1 VVTSTRDVAGA
12 SRRAE
17 WPESTEPPS
26 ASLGQR
32 ISATIL
38 VVAPIVA
45 LVVAMIRLWGHGVS
59 ALDVVIGVV
68 MYAVTCFGVTVGFHR
83 LLAHRSFRANRPLRI
98 VLAVAGSMAVE
109 GSAVT
114 WVAQHRKHH
123 AHTEQDGDPHS
134 PFRYGTGF
142 WPQLKGLVYAHVG
155 WFFDAHPSA
164 PERWAPDLL
173 ADRDMMLISRTA
185 TVWAVT
191 SLALPFLIGLV
202 ATASFRE
209 ALLAFLWGGV
219 VRMLLMHHATW
230 STNSICHMF
239 GRRPFATADRS
250 SNFAP
255 LALFSFGESWH
266 NAHHAFPSS
275 ARHGVDRGQLD
286 PSARLIRML
295 EALGWATHV
304 RWPRPERLERRR
316 RRSGAGDPD
325 QPGYDPDAGDR
336 VEELSCPSP

>member
-1 VVTSTRDVAGA
+1 LALATREIAAAPRHPEDPPRASTS
-12 SRRAE
+12 
-17 WPESTEPPS
+17 
-26 ASLGQR
+26 QR

-38 VVAPIVA
+38 VVAPLVA
-45 LVVAMIRLWGHGVS
+45 LVVAVVSLWGRGIS
-59 ALDVVIGVV
+59 MLDVGIGVV

-98 VLAVAGSMAVE
+98 ALAVAGSMAVE

-123 AHTEQDGDPHS
+123 AHTEQEGDPHS

-155 WFFDAHPSA
+155 WFFDAHPSE

-173 ADRDMMLISRTA
+173 GDRDMVFVSKTA
-185 TVWAVT
+185 SVWAVV
-191 SLALPFLIGLV
+191 SLALPFLIGLA
-202 ATASFRE
+202 ATASLGD

-230 STNSICHMF
+230 STNSVCHMF
-239 GRRPFATADRS
+239 GRRPFDTPDRS

-275 ARHGVDRGQLD
+275 ARHGVDPGQLD
-286 PSARLIRML
+286 PSARLIRLL
-295 EALGWATHV
+295 ERLGWATHV
-304 RWPRPERLERRR
+304 RWPRPERLASRRR
-316 RRSGAGDPD
+316 
-325 QPGYDPDAGDR
+325 GYDPNGRGSDR
-336 VEELSCPSP
+336 LNEQVKEMEELSCPSP

>member
-1 VVTSTRDVAGA
+1 VPVMTRGVPDAP
-12 SRRAE
+12 RRADDL
-17 WPESTEPPS
+17 PT
-26 ASLGQR
+26 ASLTQR
-32 ISATIL
+32 ISASIL
-38 VVAPIVA
+38 VVAPLVA
-45 LVVAMIRLWGHGVS
+45 LVIAVVTLWGHGIS

-68 MYAVTCFGVTVGFHR
+68 MYGVTCFGITVGFHR
-83 LLAHRSFRANRPLRI
+83 LLAHRSFRAKRPLRI
-98 VLAVAGSMAVE
+98 VLAVMGSMAVE
-109 GSAVT
+109 GSVVT

-123 AHTEQDGDPHS
+123 AHTEQEGDPHS

-155 WFFDAHPSA
+155 WFFDAHPSE

-173 ADRDMMLISRTA
+173 ADRDMAFISRTA
-185 TVWAVT
+185 VGWSAA
-191 SLALPFLIGLV
+191 SLALPFFIGLA
-202 ATASFRE
+202 ATASLGE

-219 VRMLLMHHATW
+219 VRMMLMHHATW

-239 GRRPFATADRS
+239 GRRPFDTADRS

-255 LALFSFGESWH
+255 LALVSFGESWH

-286 PSARLIRML
+286 PSARVIRVL
-295 EALGWATHV
+295 EAFGWATHV
-304 RWPRPERLERRR
+304 RWPRPERLESRRR
-316 RRSGAGDPD
+316 RPRAEERD

-336 VEELSCPSP
+336 AEELSCPSQ

>member
-1 VVTSTRDVAGA
+1 
-12 SRRAE
+12 
-17 WPESTEPPS
+17 
-26 ASLGQR
+26 
-32 ISATIL
+32 
-38 VVAPIVA
+38 
-45 LVVAMIRLWGHGVS
+45 
-59 ALDVVIGVV
+59 
-68 MYAVTCFGVTVGFHR
+68 VGFHR

-98 VLAVAGSMAVE
+98 ALAVAGTMAIE
-109 GSAVT
+109 GSALT

-123 AHTEQDGDPHS
+123 AHTERDGDPHS

-155 WFFDAHPSA
+155 WFFDAHPSE

-173 ADRDMMLISRTA
+173 ADRGILLVSKTSH
-185 TVWAVT
+185 VWSAA
-191 SLALPFLIGLV
+191 SLVIPFLIGLAV
-202 ATASFRE
+202 TGTLWGGF
-209 ALLAFLWGGV
+209 LAFLWGGV
-219 VRMLLMHHATW
+219 VRMLVLHHATW

-239 GRRPFATADRS
+239 GRRPFATTDRS

-255 LALFSFGESWH
+255 LALLSFGESWH

-304 RWPRPERLERRR
+304 RWPRPERLESRRK
-316 RRSGAGDPD
+316 RSRAEDPD
-325 QPGYDPDAGDR
+325 QGGYDPDAGDR